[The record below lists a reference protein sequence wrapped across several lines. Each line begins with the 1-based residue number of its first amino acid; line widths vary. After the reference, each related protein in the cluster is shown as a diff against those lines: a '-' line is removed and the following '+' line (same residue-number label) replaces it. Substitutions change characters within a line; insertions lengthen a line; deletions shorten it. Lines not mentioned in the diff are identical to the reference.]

1 MARRLEALN
10 PRNRVH
16 AALGTPGTPVERS
29 VGVKSKP
36 FNRPA
41 DPAISLLIRGTFVP
55 GYYQLSLRDKSYSPT
70 EQAETACLR
79 RVRRPALLLREPV
92 NRDGLPARR
101 LTPPAAA

>member
-16 AALGTPGTPVERS
+16 AASGTPGTPVERS

-70 EQAETACLR
+70 EQAETVYLLAGSLPPR
-79 RVRRPALLLREPV
+79 LLNVRH
-92 NRDGLPARR
+92 LP
-101 LTPPAAA
+101 L